1 MNNRK
6 QSTNLARPGRH
17 RFLLNAGLLVAVSFG
32 STLQAGEPAV
42 TITVS
47 EVPPG
52 HVGESKA
59 PHSLLTTHQPAEPA
73 PAPRP
78 LGAQEKLYPLPV
90 EPIVKGAPPRRVV
103 EDLAEAGPVVP
114 PAQED
119 QIDLS
124 TALKL
129 AEAENP
135 QIAMARQAIK
145 LALAQQLQARAL
157 VLPHLRAGVNYHK
170 HDGVLQNSF
179 GLMRHVEEESLYFG
193 GGARAL
199 AAETVAFPAV
209 QFSNHL
215 GDAFFE
221 PLVARQ
227 FVAVKEYQASASAN
241 AVLLETAL
249 RYLDLLNAE
258 GELAALKQSE
268 REMDL
273 IVQTTAIFAKQGAGR
288 DADAKRARTEAL
300 LLHSERQA
308 AEERTALAAAE
319 LARVLHL
326 DPSTR
331 LRSPAKTIALL
342 PLVEPDLTLEQLI
355 AIAQRERPELAA
367 IRAEIA
373 RKSTQVRQERL
384 RPLLPTV
391 AVGYS
396 AGGFGGGTNRTDLV
410 PIHPQFGRIGSRADF
425 DVIAYW
431 SVQNMG
437 AGNLALA
444 RTRQTERQIAEVEQV
459 RLLNQVRREVATA
472 LALTE
477 ARRRQVDI
485 AQQRLDAAEKGF
497 REDYQRTRAK
507 IGLPIEVLNSMNRL
521 VQARSSFIQSL
532 AGYNQSQFQLF
543 VALGQTPLA
552 ATGRAVAQKQ

>member
-1 MNNRK
+1 MNQVMTIMRV
-6 QSTNLARPGRH
+6 R
-17 RFLLNAGLLVAVSFG
+17 LLLLGLLLASV
-32 STLQAGEPAV
+32 LEAGEPIA
-42 TITVS
+42 TLSVS
-47 EVPPG
+47 AVPP
-52 HVGESKA
+52 V
-59 PHSLLTTHQPAEPA
+59 QPAEQA

-78 LGAQEKLYPLPV
+78 LGTQEKTYPLPL
-90 EPIVKGAPPRRVV
+90 EPVVKGPSPRQVV
-103 EDLAEAGPVVP
+103 ENLAEESPVMP
-114 PAQED
+114 PAEED
-119 QIDLS
+119 PIDLS

-135 QIAMARQAIK
+135 QIAMASQAIE

-157 VLPHLRAGVNYHK
+157 VLPHLRAGLNYHK
-170 HDGVLQNSF
+170 HDGVLQSSP
-179 GLMRHVEEESLYFG
+179 GLMRHVESESLYFG

-221 PLVARQ
+221 PLAARQ
-227 FVAVKEYQASASAN
+227 FVAVKEYQAAATAN

-258 GELAALKQSE
+258 GELAALWQSE
-268 REMDL
+268 KEMDL
-273 IVQTTAIFAKQGAGR
+273 IVQTTALFAKQGAGR
-288 DADAKRARTEAL
+288 EADAKRARAEAL

-326 DPSTR
+326 DPSIR

-342 PLVEPDLTLEQLI
+342 PLVDPDYTLAQLI
-355 AIAQRERPELAA
+355 EIAQRERPELAA
-367 IRAEIA
+367 LRAEVA
-373 RKSTQVRQERL
+373 RKTTQVRQEKL
-384 RPLLPTV
+384 RPLFPTLL
-391 AVGYS
+391 VGYS

-431 SVQNMG
+431 SLRNLG
-437 AGNLALA
+437 AGNRALT
-444 RTRQTERQIAEVEQV
+444 RMRQTERQIAEVEQV
-459 RLLNQVRREVATA
+459 RLLNQVRREVATS

-497 REDYQRTRAK
+497 REDYQRIR
-507 IGLPIEVLNSMNRL
+507 GRVRGSLPVELLNSMNRL
-521 VQARSSFIQSL
+521 VQARLSFIQSL

-543 VALGQTPLA
+543 VALGQTPA
-552 ATGRAVAQKQ
+552 AGAGGVAAHNESP